1 VNRIM
6 SVVMGNKGL
15 GSWATKMKPVS
26 TLIDAA
32 TLIQSVPTVSALI
45 NYAEALYLLRK
56 FWETTYTIS
65 LDDTRSP

>member
-15 GSWATKMKPVS
+15 GSWAIKMKPVS

-32 TLIQSVPTVSALI
+32 TLIQSVPIVCTLS
-45 NYAEALYLLRK
+45 NYAEALYRL
-56 FWETTYTIS
+56 S
-65 LDDTRSP
+65 